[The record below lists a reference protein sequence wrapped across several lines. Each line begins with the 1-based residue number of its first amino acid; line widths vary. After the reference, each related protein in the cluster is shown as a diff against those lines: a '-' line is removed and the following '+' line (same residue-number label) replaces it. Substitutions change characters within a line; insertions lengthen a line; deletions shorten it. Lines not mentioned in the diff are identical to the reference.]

1 MTSSDVKELKPLA
14 HSEFFLSKI
23 LIWSP
28 FLNFPDTFLIPAA
41 NKLFPDF
48 KARLAPSSIMIAPFG
63 AIELI
68 IHFFLASSF
77 ET

>member
-14 HSEFFLSKI
+14 HSEFFLSKT

-48 KARLAPSSIMIAPFG
+48 KARLAPSSNYD
-63 AIELI
+63 
-68 IHFFLASSF
+68 SSF
-77 ET
+77 WSDRTNYPFFSGIKF